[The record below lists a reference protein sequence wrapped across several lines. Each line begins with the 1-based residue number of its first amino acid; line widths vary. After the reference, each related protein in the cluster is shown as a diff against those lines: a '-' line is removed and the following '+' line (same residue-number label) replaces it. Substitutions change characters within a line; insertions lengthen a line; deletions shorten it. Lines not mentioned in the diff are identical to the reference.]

1 MHQPFMARWIVT
13 TVATTEDAVILARA
27 RGFIE
32 AQFLRDGRAGRC
44 DTIKDDHVDAWGH
57 ECWASDHHPIIVGE
71 LVPEGGYFVMV
82 MLSNDAPGLDDVRA
96 RMLSVFRQYFET
108 DPRVDTEEEDM
119 EVWTSPTCLR
129 QSALAAACELVAV
142 DHVTVGRTPEATN
155 VETTT

>member
-1 MHQPFMARWIVT
+1 MHQPFMARWAVT

-32 AQFLRDGRAGRC
+32 AQFLRDERAGSH
-44 DTIKDDHVDAWGH
+44 DSIKDSRIDAWGH

-82 MLSNDAPGLDDVRA
+82 MLSDDAPELDDVRT

-129 QSALAAACELVAV
+129 QVALAAACELVAV
-142 DHVTVGRTPEATN
+142 DHAAVGRTSEATN
-155 VETTT
+155 VAATP